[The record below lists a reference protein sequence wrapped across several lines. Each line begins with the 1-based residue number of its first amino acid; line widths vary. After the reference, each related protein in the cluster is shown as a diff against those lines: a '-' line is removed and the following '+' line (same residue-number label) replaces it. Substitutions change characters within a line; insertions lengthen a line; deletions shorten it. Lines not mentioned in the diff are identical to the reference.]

1 MRVTTRA
8 LMIAL
13 ALAATASAQRLTL
26 HYTQPA
32 EDWQSQALPIG
43 NGRLGAMIFGDARRE
58 HVQLNEISLWTGDE
72 KDTGSYQN
80 LGDLWLDLTHGT
92 PETYERRLDIDTAIH
107 SIEYRAD
114 GIAYRRE
121 YLASAPQQA
130 LVLRYTADK
139 PGAYS
144 GTLRLN
150 DAHGARTLA
159 AAKLLTAGG
168 KLANG
173 LQYETAVQLVN
184 SGGRVTASADGAL
197 HIENADAFTILVV
210 AGTDYIADRTRGWR
224 GEGPHERILAQL
236 KAAAAKP
243 YAGLRAAHVADYQQ
257 LFRRVSLSLGKAAAD
272 LPTDERLVRYRDGAT
287 DNELEALFFQF
298 GRYLLISSS
307 RPGSLPANLPGLW
320 NNSNNPPWRSDYHS
334 NINVQMN
341 YWPAEPT
348 NLSECAIPFFD
359 YVNSL
364 RGVRAEATGQHYPK
378 QRGWTVQTENNIF
391 GAGSFKWNPPGS
403 AWYAQH
409 YWEHYAFTRDEEFLR
424 KTAYPVLKE
433 VTQFW
438 EDHLVAR
445 ADGTLVTPD
454 GWSPEHGPEEP
465 GVTYD
470 QEIVWDLF
478 TNYLEAAAALG
489 VDAEYRQKVEQ
500 LREKLLKPKV
510 GAWGQ
515 LQEWPEDRDDIRDE
529 HRHVSHLF
537 ALHPGRQISPV
548 ATPELA
554 QAAKVS
560 LSARGDQSTGWAMA
574 WRINFW
580 ARLLDGD
587 HAHRLLRN
595 LLHITGKGNNID
607 YGKGGGVYSNLFDTH
622 PPFQIDGNFGA
633 TAGIAEMLLQS
644 QAGEIDLLPA
654 LPQAWAEGAVTG
666 LKARGNVTVDMAWKE
681 GKLTSATLRSP
692 VTTKATVRFQGRTQ
706 TVALPAGQVVKLG
719 LQ

>member
-1 MRVTTRA
+1 MWRTARA
-8 LMIAL
+8 VGA
-13 ALAATASAQRLTL
+13 
-26 HYTQPA
+26 
-32 EDWQSQALPIG
+32 
-43 NGRLGAMIFGDARRE
+43 AMIRTNVIDR
-58 HVQLNEISLWTGDE
+58 QL
-72 KDTGSYQN
+72 
-80 LGDLWLDLTHGT
+80 
-92 PETYERRLDIDTAIH
+92 R
-107 SIEYRAD
+107 
-114 GIAYRRE
+114 
-121 YLASAPQQA
+121 
-130 LVLRYTADK
+130 
-139 PGAYS
+139 
-144 GTLRLN
+144 
-150 DAHGARTLA
+150 
-159 AAKLLTAGG
+159 
-168 KLANG
+168 
-173 LQYETAVQLVN
+173 
-184 SGGRVTASADGAL
+184 
-197 HIENADAFTILVV
+197 
-210 AGTDYIADRTRGWR
+210 
-224 GEGPHERILAQL
+224 
-236 KAAAAKP
+236 AAAAKS
-243 YAGLRAAHVADYQQ
+243 YSDLRAAHVADYQR
-257 LFRRVSLSLGKAAAD
+257 LFRRVSLQLGSGAAD
-272 LPTDERLVRYRDGAT
+272 LPTDERLVRYRDGAA

-307 RPGSLPANLPGLW
+307 RPGSLPANLQGLW

-334 NINVQMN
+334 NINIQMN
-341 YWPAEPT
+341 YWLAEPT
-348 NLSECAIPFFD
+348 NLSECATPFFD
-359 YVNSL
+359 YVDSL
-364 RGVRAEATGQHYPK
+364 RGVRTEATRQHYPNV
-378 QRGWTVQTENNIF
+378 RGWTVQTENNIF

-409 YWEHYAFTRDEEFLR
+409 YWEHFAFTRDREFLR

-445 ADGTLVTPD
+445 ADGALVTPD

-478 TNYLEAAAALG
+478 TNYMEAAAALG
-489 VDAEYRQKVEQ
+489 VDAEYRQKVAQ
-500 LREKLLKPKV
+500 LRDKLLKPKI

-548 ATPELA
+548 ETPELA
-554 QAAKVS
+554 NAAKVS
-560 LSARGDQSTGWAMA
+560 LTARGDQSTGWAMA

-644 QAGEIDLLPA
+644 QAGEIHLLPA
-654 LPQAWAEGAVTG
+654 LPQAWSQGSVTG
-666 LKARGNVTVDMAWKE
+666 LKARGNVSVDIAWKD
-681 GKLTSATLRSP
+681 GKVTSATLQVSGGDQGYRALQRAHADGL
-692 VTTKATVRFQGRTQ
+692 VARGRFGEVR
-706 TVALPAGQVVKLG
+706 G
-719 LQ
+719 LT